1 MSVSKMSFI
10 AFELDSDTNA
20 VDPSPMTVDV
30 MHEDS
35 VTGENCSPP
44 VLKRDNSDLLEPPMI
59 KRQCAFSRSTR
70 MRMIDFEP
78 PPFDLDA

>member
-10 AFELDSDTNA
+10 AFELDSDTNEF
-20 VDPSPMTVDV
+20 DPSPMTVDV
-30 MHEDS
+30 MDEDS
-35 VTGENCSPP
+35 VTGENYSSP
-44 VLKRDNSDLLEPPMI
+44 VLKRVNSDDLKPPMI

-70 MRMIDFEP
+70 MRTIEFEP